1 MHDSARPHG
10 TLNRRRF
17 LSLSSQ
23 SLLALSLSQLIPVN
37 LLAEERQAE
46 LPDGL
51 LRMGRDIFPH
61 DFISDSPLRTA
72 PARPGGTGAGA
83 DRRRARRAA
92 ASGTQG
98 PRQALRTARRSR
110 TRGAAQRHREH
121 PVLQG
126 GAQQPDVRPVRQ
138 QDAIPAVRLRGLVVG
153 IRRLRQPRLRRS
165 QLALSQGA
173 SRRRQQEQER
183 DSPWQLLPRT
193 TMASW

>member
-61 DFISDSPLRTA
+61 DFISDRHYVQPLLDLA
-72 PARPGGTGAGA
+72 EQEPALIGGGL
-83 DRRRARRAA
+83 DEL
-92 ASGTQG
+92 Q
-98 PRQALRTARRSR
+98 RQARKAHGKRFEQLDEAERVALLSDIENT
-110 TRGAAQRHREH
+110 
-121 PVLQG
+121 PFFK
-126 GAQQPDVRPVRQ
+126 
-138 QDAIPAVRLRGLVVG
+138 AVRSSLMFGLYDNKALFPLFGYEGSSWEYGGYVNRGFNDLNW
-153 IRRLRQPRLRRS
+153 L
-165 QLALSQGA
+165 
-173 SRRRQQEQER
+173 
-183 DSPWQLLPRT
+183 
-193 TMASW
+193 